1 MSERRDEQEPIEK
14 WLKELLKLDEAEHA
28 MTDKQLKIVQAA
40 ADIFA
45 EKGFAASSTSEIA
58 QRAGV
63 AEGTIFRHYKT
74 KKDLL
79 LSIVTPVMAK
89 LIAPFV
95 LRDFNKVLDSTYDS
109 YDQLLRAII
118 VNRIEFI
125 EKNMK
130 ILKIFIQEIPFQPDM
145 QEQFQKQILSKILEK
160 LTASVEKFQRNGS
173 LIGWSPLTIIRL
185 SVSSIIGY
193 VLSRSLFG
201 SKDAV
206 NWDDEAEREA
216 TITFVLKGLAP

>member
-1 MSERRDEQEPIEK
+1 MSNRMEEQEPVEK
-14 WLKELLKLDEAEHA
+14 WLQELLKLDEAEHS
-28 MTDKQLKIVQAA
+28 MTEKQLKIVQAA

-45 EKGFAASSTSEIA
+45 QKGFAASSTSEIA

-95 LRDFNKVLDSTYDS
+95 LRDFNKVLDSKYDS

-118 VNRIEFI
+118 VNRIEFL
-125 EKNMK
+125 EKHMQ
-130 ILKIFIQEIPFQPDM
+130 IFKIFIQEIPFHPDL
-145 QEQFQKQILSKILEK
+145 QEQFQKLILSKVLEK
-160 LTASVEKFQRNGS
+160 LTVSVEKFQRDGS

-185 SVSSIIGY
+185 SVSSLIGY
-193 VLSRSLFG
+193 VLARTLFG
-201 SKDAV
+201 AKDSV

-216 TITFVLKGLAP
+216 TITFILKGLAP